1 MVAYKGHEIVQW
13 NLTLEFGQSN
23 HVNHDD
29 EITAIADSKIAVVF
43 IFFHISVFLVVLV
56 VITFCHC
63 DPCRLCI

>member
-43 IFFHISVFLVVLV
+43 IFFHISVWFFWLFL
-56 VITFCHC
+56 
-63 DPCRLCI
+63 